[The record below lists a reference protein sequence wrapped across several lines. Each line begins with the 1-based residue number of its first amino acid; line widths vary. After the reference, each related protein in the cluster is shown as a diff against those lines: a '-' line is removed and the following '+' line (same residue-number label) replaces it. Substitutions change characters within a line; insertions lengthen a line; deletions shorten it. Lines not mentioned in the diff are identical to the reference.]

1 MTRILSIIGAIS
13 IGAAGMWLLR
23 PSPPEPPPQA
33 APLISVQEMGHL
45 ASLKVNYSDVIE
57 FTQRL
62 TQGIPWTQWELRLGG
77 TRVLLVAR
85 GDCLVGTDL
94 RMAKYEN
101 KNASAQ
107 SVVLALPTPTPISAR
122 INHAPRDRGGSY
134 FYSVTDTG
142 LEPLIPGSE
151 NREKAINSALAR
163 AQQEVERACNQPDVV
178 AAAKKNAEDVLRPTL
193 SATGWKVQI
202 AWR

>member
-1 MTRILSIIGAIS
+1 MSRILSVIGAMA

-23 PSPPEPPPQA
+23 PNPPEPPPPS

-94 RMAKYEN
+94 RMARYEN

-107 SVVLALPTPTPISAR
+107 SVVLVLSTPTLISAR
-122 INHAPRDRGGSY
+122 INHAPRDKGGSY

-142 LEPLIPGSE
+142 LEPLIPGSA
-151 NREKAINSALAR
+151 NREMAINSALAR
-163 AQQEVERACNQPDVV
+163 AQQEVERACNQPDIV

-202 AWR
+202 TWR

>member
-1 MTRILSIIGAIS
+1 MTRILSTIGAVAV
-13 IGAAGMWLLR
+13 GAAAMWLFR
-23 PSPPEPPPQA
+23 PKVSEPLPQP

-45 ASLKVNYSDVIE
+45 ASLRINYSDVIE

-62 TQGIPWTQWELRLGG
+62 TQGIPWTQWELRFGG

-94 RMAKYEN
+94 RAATYEN
-101 KNASAQ
+101 KNAAAQ
-107 SVVLALPTPTPISAR
+107 SALLVLSTPTVISAR
-122 INHAPRDRGGSY
+122 VNHAPRDRGGSY

-178 AAAKKNAEDVLRPTL
+178 AAAKKNAEDVLKPTL